1 MTDTVWFITGS
12 SRGLG
17 RTIAEAALARGDKVA
32 ATARNTA
39 ALDSLVAVYPQ
50 QALALVLDVTDDDQ
64 VQAAVAAAHEHFG
77 RLDVVVNNA
86 GYANFAA
93 VEDTPLADF
102 RAQLDTNLTGTIA
115 VTKAALPIL
124 REQGEGHIINVSSVG
139 SRLATPGLAPYQAA
153 KWAVSGFTEVL
164 ALEVAPLGIR
174 VTAIEPGGMPTDWAG
189 SSMAFPAPSAP
200 YQATV
205 GAIGGFLTAG
215 KIVALADLDK
225 VARAVLTLADTAE
238 PPTRLLIGSDAGNVA
253 RGYAAAL
260 AASDAQWQELTR
272 STDRDDATEA
282 DKDPLG
288 QAASSS

>member
-1 MTDTVWFITGS
+1 MTDTVWLITGS

-17 RTIAEAALARGDKVA
+17 RKIAEAALSRGDKVA
-32 ATARNTA
+32 ATARDTTALA
-39 ALDSLVAVYPQ
+39 ALVSAYPE

-77 RLDVVVNNA
+77 RLDIIVNNA
-86 GYANFAA
+86 GYANFSA

-124 REQGEGHIINVSSVG
+124 REQKQGHIINVSSVG

-153 KWAVSGFTEVL
+153 KWAVSGFSEVL
-164 ALEVAPLGIR
+164 AAEVAPLGIR

-189 SSMAFPAPSAP
+189 SSMAFPAPSEP

-205 GAIGGFLTAG
+205 GAIGGFLTSG
-215 KIVALADLDK
+215 KLVALADLDK
-225 VARAVLTLADTAE
+225 VAQAVLTLADTAE
-238 PPTRLLIGSDAGNVA
+238 PPTRLLIGSDASNVA

-260 AASDAQWQELTR
+260 AASDAKWQELTS

-288 QAASSS
+288 QAAGS

>member
-17 RTIAEAALARGDKVA
+17 RKIAEAALARGDKVA
-32 ATARNTA
+32 ATARDTTA
-39 ALDSLVAVYPQ
+39 LGSLVAAYPRH
-50 QALALVLDVTDDDQ
+50 ALALVLDVTDDDQ
-64 VQAAVAAAHEHFG
+64 VQAAVTAAQEHFG

-86 GYANFAA
+86 GYANFSA

-124 REQGEGHIINVSSVG
+124 REQGQGHIINVSSVG

-153 KWAVSGFTEVL
+153 KWAVSGFSEVL
-164 ALEVAPLGIR
+164 AAEVAPLGIR

-189 SSMAFPAPSAP
+189 SSMTFPAPSEP

-205 GAIGGFLTAG
+205 GAVGGFLTSG

-225 VARAVLTLADTAE
+225 VARAVLTVADTAA

-253 RGYAAAL
+253 RGSAAAL
-260 AASDAQWQELTR
+260 AASDMQWQELTR

-288 QAASSS
+288 QAASTA